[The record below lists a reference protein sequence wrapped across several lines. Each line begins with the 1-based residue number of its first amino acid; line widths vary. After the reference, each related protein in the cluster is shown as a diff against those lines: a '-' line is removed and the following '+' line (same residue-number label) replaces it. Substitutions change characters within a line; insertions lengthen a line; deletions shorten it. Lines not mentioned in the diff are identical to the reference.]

1 MNIPLTWLKDFVDIT
16 LSIED
21 LAHRLTMAGLEVEE
35 IRFVGL
41 PMPAQRDLDWTSD
54 HVRRQETKITGLEW
68 DPEKIVVGE
77 IREVMPHP
85 NADRLVL
92 CRLYDGDREHT
103 VLTGAPNLF
112 PYKGQGPLDAPLK
125 VAYARQGATLYDG
138 HQPGNVM
145 MTLEPMKIRGVESYS
160 MVCSEKELGI
170 SEEHEGVIILDE
182 TAPTGKPL
190 ADYMGD
196 AVFDIALTPNVA
208 RDANMWGVAR
218 EVAAITQQDLH
229 PPAMDVRMEGPDIN
243 GRVSIEIQEPER
255 NPRFVL
261 GLIEDIEIK
270 PSPYEIQ
277 RRLRLAGMR
286 PINNVVDAT
295 NYAMLEVGEPLHAF
309 DYDVLVER
317 AGGEAPVIITRSAR
331 SGETLVTLD
340 DVERI
345 LDDFTVLVCDTAGPL
360 SIGGVMG
367 GEESEVNQNTRNVLL
382 EGAAWNFINIRRTLS
397 AQNMSSEAAYRFS
410 RGVHPAM
417 AERGVLRG
425 LELMRQ
431 WTGGIVS
438 KGLVDEYPLPPDDP
452 SVEISAADVT
462 RWLGIH
468 LRTEEI
474 AQILQ
479 RLEFFVEVKDESILA
494 TTPDHRLDIGE
505 GIIGVADLMEEIARI
520 YGYDLIPETR
530 MADALPP
537 QRSTPALDREER
549 ARDILV
555 SLGFQEVITY
565 RLTSPENEA
574 RRLPPGS
581 PQDEEPYLRLLN
593 PSTSDRAVLR
603 HSLLVSLLEIV
614 ERNSRLRERQA
625 LFEIGEVFYPSDE
638 TLLPAEPTRLA
649 IALTGPRNL
658 PTWQHADTGSM
669 DFYDLK
675 GVVTALLDGLNLSA
689 YHYEVGEHPSFHPG
703 KCARLVINGQ
713 DIGFLGEIHP
723 QVVDKYEFPATAILA
738 AEFDLDAVLPHIP
751 ERYDLTPVP
760 AYPPILEDLAV
771 IVDEDVPAA
780 RVAQSIQSAGGETV
794 VAINLFD
801 VYRGAQIGEGKR
813 SLAYRITYQDRER
826 TLTDEQ
832 VAHIRDRII
841 ANLETELNARIRSE

>member
-1 MNIPLTWLKDFVDIT
+1 MKVPLSWLKDFVDIT
-16 LSIED
+16 LSIEE

-35 IRFVGL
+35 IHFVGL
-41 PMPAQRDLDWTSD
+41 PMPAQADLDWTSD
-54 HVRRQETKITGLEW
+54 HARRQETKITGLEW
-68 DPEKIVVGE
+68 DAEKIVVAE

-92 CRLYDGDREHT
+92 CRLYDGQQEHT

-112 PYKGQGPLDAPLK
+112 PYKGGGPLDVPLK
-125 VAYARQGATLYDG
+125 VAYAKQGARLYDG
-138 HQPGNVM
+138 HQPGNVI
-145 MTLEPMKIRGVESYS
+145 MTLKPVKIRGVESYS

-182 TAPTGKPL
+182 RAPTGQPL

-196 AVFDIALTPNVA
+196 AVFDIALTPNIA
-208 RDANMWGVAR
+208 RDANMLGVAR
-218 EVAAITQQDLH
+218 EVAAITHQELRQPDLNIK
-229 PPAMDVRMEGPDIN
+229 MEGPDIK
-243 GRVSIEIQEPER
+243 GRASLEIQEPEF

-261 GLIEDIEIK
+261 GLIEGIEIK
-270 PSPYEIQ
+270 PSPYEVQ

-295 NYAMLEVGEPLHAF
+295 NYAMLEIGEPLHAF

-317 AGGEAPVIITRSAR
+317 AGGEAPKIITRTAR
-331 SGETLVTLD
+331 AGETLVTLD
-340 DVERI
+340 DLERK
-345 LDDFTVLVCDTAGPL
+345 LDDFTTLVCDTAGPL
-360 SIGGVMG
+360 SIAGVMG

-431 WTGGIVS
+431 WTGGVVS

-452 SVEISAADVT
+452 TVEISGADVT

-468 LRTEEI
+468 LRTDEI
-474 AQILQ
+474 AAILR
-479 RLEFFVEVKDESILA
+479 RLEFAVEVEDDKIRA

-505 GIIGVADLMEEIARI
+505 GIIGVADLTEEIARI

-555 SLGFQEVITY
+555 SLGLQEVITY

-574 RRLPPGS
+574 RRFPPGS
-581 PQDEEPYLRLLN
+581 PQDEEPYLHLLN
-593 PSTSDRAVLR
+593 PSTSDRAVMR
-603 HSLLVSLLEIV
+603 HSLLASLMEIV
-614 ERNSRLRERQA
+614 ERNARLRERQA
-625 LFEIGEVFYPSDE
+625 LFEIGEVFYPSEE
-638 TLLPAEPTRLA
+638 TQLPREPTRLA
-649 IALTGPRNL
+649 IVMTGPRTL
-658 PTWQHADTGSM
+658 PTWQQADTGPM
-669 DFYDLK
+669 DFFDLK
-675 GVVTALLDGLNLSA
+675 GVVTALLEGLHLSN
-689 YHYEVGEHPSFHPG
+689 YYYEAGDHPSFHPG
-703 KCARLVINGQ
+703 KCARVELENQ
-713 DIGFLGEIHP
+713 AIGFLGEIHP
-723 QVVDKYEFPATAILA
+723 QVQDQYEFPDTAILA
-738 AEFDLDAVLPHIP
+738 AEFDLHAILPHIP
-751 ERYDLTPVP
+751 DRYNITTVP
-760 AYPPILEDLAV
+760 AYPPVLEDLAV

-780 RVAQSIQSAGGETV
+780 RVAQSIQASGGETV

-801 VYRGAQIGEGKR
+801 VYRGAQIGEGKK
-813 SLAYRITYQDRER
+813 SLAYRLTYQDPER

-832 VAHIRDRII
+832 VARIRQRII
-841 ANLETELNARIRSE
+841 VNLEKDLGARIRSE